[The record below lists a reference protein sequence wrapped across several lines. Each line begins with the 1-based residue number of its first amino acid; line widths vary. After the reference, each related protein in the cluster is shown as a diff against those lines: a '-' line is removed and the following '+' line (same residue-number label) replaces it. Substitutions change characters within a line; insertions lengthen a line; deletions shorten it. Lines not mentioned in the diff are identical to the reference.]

1 MNKNTFG
8 IMKKVIWIKISL
20 NTNLCGVN
28 IYVLDIIQIFT
39 FAAFQSVTIPKYLLK
54 PSFDCFLT
62 CSILKVISN
71 INVSNFGL
79 HFKGFTLPTI
89 YISEITFLL
98 VCLTNTYFW
107 QLFEQVVKELKCSCT
122 WKRCGAF

>member
-1 MNKNTFG
+1 MNKNF
-8 IMKKVIWIKISL
+8 IEYKFVWIEY
-20 NTNLCGVN
+20 LCIRYHTDFYFCN
-28 IYVLDIIQIFT
+28 I
-39 FAAFQSVTIPKYLLK
+39 SVTIPKYLLK

-98 VCLTNTYFW
+98 MCLTNTYFW
-107 QLFEQVVKELKCSCT
+107 QLFEQVVKELKCSST
-122 WKRCGAF
+122 RKRCGAF